1 MSEYGDSSDAVVI
14 NHEIKHKI
22 IVHKL
27 WNSYDMLL
35 KVHVLNI
42 DVHVYAY
49 RKLPTVKK
57 NVT

>member
-1 MSEYGDSSDAVVI
+1 MKL
-14 NHEIKHKI
+14 IKHKI

-27 WNSYDMLL
+27 WNRYDMLL
-35 KVHVLNI
+35 KVNVLNI

-49 RKLPTVKK
+49 RKLPPVKK